1 MNKKALIEK
10 KNELH
15 KHLNALFEDNEEKR
29 SISKEKEDKIKELF
43 NSLSQIDEEI
53 RSLDKQYISEN
64 KSQNRKRDLM
74 NKEDKLEIRRN
85 IEAEALAMKAHGK
98 KSSDI
103 VRELASKYEVRTDS
117 VS

>member
-15 KHLNALFEDNEEKR
+15 KQLNALFEDDEEKR
-29 SISKEKEDKIKELF
+29 SFSKEKEDKIKELF

-53 RSLDKQYISEN
+53 RSLDKQYVSEN
-64 KSQNRKRDLM
+64 KSQKRKRDLM

-85 IEAEALAMKAHGK
+85 IVTGKQIGRAH
-98 KSSDI
+98 
-103 VRELASKYEVRTDS
+103 V
-117 VS
+117 